1 MSGWIH
7 SKYCGKMERWG
18 QLVLCM
24 SVFSLEFPHRLGFD
38 RLPCAFF
45 SPLCVSLRPSRPFF
59 SVTHG
64 ILVLKGSHR
73 TESGA
78 LITFLGK
85 LRPKGACV
93 LLRSLILYWCRWDK
107 NPHFPAFSWASLLLQ
122 FVSFLKQKLLEKFYC
137 QANFPSSHCNIS
149 VKRGWSHSGDLIWQM
164 WIGGEAVPPNFLILF
179 SNKKVGLPILW

>member
-7 SKYCGKMERWG
+7 SKYCGKMKRWG

-24 SVFSLEFPHRLGFD
+24 SMFSLEFPHKLGFD

-45 SPLCVSLRPSRPFF
+45 SPLCVSLRPSRPSF

-64 ILVLKGSHR
+64 ILVLNGSHR

-93 LLRSLILYWCRWDK
+93 LLRSLILYWCRWDE
-107 NPHFPAFSWASLLLQ
+107 NPHLPTFSWASPLLQ
-122 FVSFLKQKLLEKFYC
+122 FVSFFKTEIIWKVLLSSE
-137 QANFPSSHCNIS
+137 FPFKPLQHFC
-149 VKRGWSHSGDLIWQM
+149 KM
-164 WIGGEAVPPNFLILF
+164 WL
-179 SNKKVGLPILW
+179 